1 MLLEI
6 KNVSKSIGDRE
17 LLKDISFKLYKND
30 KVALI
35 GKNGVGKTTL
45 LKIITSQT
53 EKDSGSVKI
62 NGRWGYLPQNL
73 FLRNDKNFEYVNQI
87 VNKSESYGRFLELL
101 RKFELNGVENRPIE
115 TLSGGEK
122 TKLYIIKL
130 LLQNPDILIMDEPTN
145 HLDYETIQWLENFIK
160 NFKGAVFIVTHDR
173 YFLNNTVSQIFELE
187 NKTIKEYSGNY
198 TFYYN
203 QKKEETERIKL
214 EYHQYINKRKE
225 LEKAAR
231 EHMEKSKRYNNMS
244 QNDFQRHKSAKVA
257 KRSKAII
264 SRIKNMEEKE
274 KPFVPKNVNIKFKR
288 DEEKT
293 GDILIKG
300 RKLSKSYD
308 KVLFKDISFDL
319 YKNKKVAIIGKNGV
333 GKSTFLKGIIGKIK
347 IDGEIYISPSAKI
360 GYFSQELENLDM
372 DMTVLDNLKRISFDE
387 SSIRNILGSLLF
399 KGDDI
404 YKKLWDLS
412 YGEKVKVSFAE
423 ILLEKTNV
431 LILDEPTNF
440 LDIPTKEI
448 IEDALSEYDGAILFV
463 SHDRYFINKMAQ
475 EIWEISNEGF
485 TKYEGGYNYYIDK
498 KSWLNTSNS
507 DINKKEELF
516 KLEMELSYISFKIS
530 SCKEEKKTELERKYF
545 DVVKKMKDIKE
556 DLNK

>member
-231 EHMEKSKRYNNMS
+231 KHMEKSKRYNNMS

-274 KPFVPKNVNIKFKR
+274 KPFVPKNINVKFKR

-319 YKNKKVAIIGKNGV
+319 YKNKK
-333 GKSTFLKGIIGKIK
+333 
-347 IDGEIYISPSAKI
+347 SA
-360 GYFSQELENLDM
+360 
-372 DMTVLDNLKRISFDE
+372 
-387 SSIRNILGSLLF
+387 
-399 KGDDI
+399 
-404 YKKLWDLS
+404 
-412 YGEKVKVSFAE
+412 
-423 ILLEKTNV
+423 
-431 LILDEPTNF
+431 
-440 LDIPTKEI
+440 
-448 IEDALSEYDGAILFV
+448 
-463 SHDRYFINKMAQ
+463 
-475 EIWEISNEGF
+475 
-485 TKYEGGYNYYIDK
+485 
-498 KSWLNTSNS
+498 
-507 DINKKEELF
+507 
-516 KLEMELSYISFKIS
+516 
-530 SCKEEKKTELERKYF
+530 
-545 DVVKKMKDIKE
+545 VVKKRKRLNWKE
-556 DLNK
+556 NILML